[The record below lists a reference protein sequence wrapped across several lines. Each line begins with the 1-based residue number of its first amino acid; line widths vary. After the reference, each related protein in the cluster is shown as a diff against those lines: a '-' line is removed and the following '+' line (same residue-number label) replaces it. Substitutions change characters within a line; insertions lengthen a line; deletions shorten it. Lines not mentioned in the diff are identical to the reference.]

1 MPCFHYA
8 KNMSTLQERIAE
20 VIAHSGL
27 SVSEIAKECG
37 VTSGA
42 VSQWK
47 DGPTKSL
54 KPAPAARLAERTGF
68 SALWIATGEGG
79 KWRVAPSATPI
90 DLESNPDYPAVRRV
104 RLRLSAGIEG
114 FAVEAD
120 VEDGAPIVFKR
131 DWFVRHG
138 YKAESLVAIGVKGS
152 SMEPGMYDGDTVV
165 INTAQQ
171 EPRDGR
177 VFAINYEG
185 ELVIKRLQRDE
196 GEWWMESDN
205 PDQRRYPRKRFTEGA
220 FIIGEIVHKQSE
232 RI

>member
-1 MPCFHYA
+1 MNSYSDRLKQA
-8 KNMSTLQERIAE
+8 LEQAGVSVRQ
-20 VIAHSGL
+20 L
-27 SVSEIAKECG
+27 SADLGISYQAIYSVLNGGS
-37 VTSGA
+37 
-42 VSQWK
+42 
-47 DGPTKSL
+47 KSL
-54 KPAPAARLAERTGF
+54 SARNNEEAARRLGVSSRWLASGIGAMKDAGT
-68 SALWIATGEGG
+68 
-79 KWRVAPSATPI
+79 PTPI

-114 FAVEAD
+114 FAVESD

>member
-1 MPCFHYA
+1 MSTYQDRLKQALDDAGKNARWLAPILGVSPQAVYRVLSGDNKSFTA
-8 KNMSTLQERIAE
+8 KNNEEA
-20 VIAHSGL
+20 AHALG
-27 SVSEIAKECG
+27 VS
-37 VTSGA
+37 
-42 VSQWK
+42 
-47 DGPTKSL
+47 
-54 KPAPAARLAERTGF
+54 ARWL
-68 SALWIATGEGG
+68 ATGIGAMKDAG
-79 KWRVAPSATPI
+79 TPTPI

-131 DWFVRHG
+131 DWFTRHG